1 MRELLL
7 KIMAVLTKVGT
18 LHKQLPSVL
27 VDPCLYY
34 CCTAH
39 QALAALRSL
48 HTEGCVRIVR
58 SIFVHSELDTT
69 GPRKMCPGI
78 IDVSLSQ
85 GLICTQNY
93 TIGTSELESCP

>member
-1 MRELLL
+1 MHELLL
-7 KIMAVLTKVGT
+7 KIMAVLAKVGT

-34 CCTAH
+34 CCTVH

-48 HTEGCVRIVR
+48 RTEGCVRTVR
-58 SIFVHSELDTT
+58 SIFVHSDLDTN
-69 GPRKMCPGI
+69 GPRKMCPDI
-78 IDVSLSQ
+78 IDVSLSR

-93 TIGTSELESCP
+93 VRILLGPQN